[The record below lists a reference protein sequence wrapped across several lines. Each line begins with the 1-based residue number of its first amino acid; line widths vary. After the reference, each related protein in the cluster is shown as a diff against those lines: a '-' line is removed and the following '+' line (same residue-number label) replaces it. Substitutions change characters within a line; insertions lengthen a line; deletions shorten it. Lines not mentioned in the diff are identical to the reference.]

1 MAGLD
6 RQTWQRR
13 SLRKVSPR
21 TISPRTPVKVQC
33 RLEFPVAASGRS
45 RVCDRAPRQKPHIV
59 RLLLHERLAQRAR
72 EGPVLCPTKSARRS
86 PKFPRRYQGRPPCPR
101 SEEHTSELQSLMRIS
116 YAVFC
121 LKKKNNKTSTH
132 KTKDDNP

>member
-72 EGPVLCPTKSARRS
+72 EGPVLCSTKRS
-86 PKFPRRYQGRPPCPR
+86 G
-101 SEEHTSELQSLMRIS
+101 EHTYELQSLMRIS

-121 LKKKNNKTSTH
+121 LKKKTNKQQSY
-132 KTKDDNP
+132 N

>member
-72 EGPVLCPTKSARRS
+72 EGPVL
-86 PKFPRRYQGRPPCPR
+86 R

-116 YAVFC
+116 YAVVCFK
-121 LKKKNNKTSTH
+121 KKKN
-132 KTKDDNP
+132 